1 MKFLVTYRTRISQ
14 VLGLAFVVLFLV
26 SGKPLE
32 MAAPVLTGILF
43 FLGCLLVGLA
53 TAGRLWCAQ
62 YIFSAS
68 WGVLASDCVRNPCHW
83 QQCLSLD
90 LP

>member
-32 MAAPVLTGILF
+32 MAAPMLTGNS
-43 FLGCLLVGLA
+43 
-53 TAGRLWCAQ
+53 
-62 YIFSAS
+62 FSF
-68 WGVLASDCVRNPCHW
+68 
-83 QQCLSLD
+83 
-90 LP
+90 

>member
-32 MAAPVLTGILF
+32 MAAPMLTGILF

-53 TAGRLWCAQ
+53 TAGRMWCAQ
-62 YIFSAS
+62 YIAGYKD
-68 WGVLASDCVRNPCHW
+68 GVLVREGPY
-83 QQCLSLD
+83 
-90 LP
+90 